1 MNDDIARRIAVII
14 PCLNEEATV
23 GLVVEKFRSVLPSS
37 SIYVVDNNSTDG
49 TERVARD
56 AGALVMRETRR
67 GKGHAVRKAFREVEA
82 DLYIL
87 VDGDETY
94 PAEDAPRLLKP
105 LIQDEA
111 DVVVATRLGSEEQ
124 SELRWINRLGN
135 RLLLGTLNFVF
146 GTQLTD
152 LLSGYRLMTREYVKQ
167 APVLASGFE
176 LETELSILAFERGF
190 RTIEIP
196 VRLRK
201 RPPGSHSKIRVWGDG
216 VRILS
221 AILTLLRDYRPLTFF
236 GGLGL
241 VCALLGLAPGI
252 FVTIE
257 FMEHGTVR
265 IPTAVLATGLEV
277 WAITL
282 VLAGVILQALNRRFR
297 ELDHRL
303 NLMGDHVRHR

>member
-1 MNDDIARRIAVII
+1 MNDEIARRIAVII

-23 GLVVEKFRSVLPSS
+23 GLVVEKFRSVLPTS

-56 AGALVMRETRR
+56 AGAVVIRETRR

-152 LLSGYRLMTREYVKQ
+152 LLSGYR
-167 APVLASGFE
+167 
-176 LETELSILAFERGF
+176 
-190 RTIEIP
+190 
-196 VRLRK
+196 
-201 RPPGSHSKIRVWGDG
+201 
-216 VRILS
+216 
-221 AILTLLRDYRPLTFF
+221 
-236 GGLGL
+236 
-241 VCALLGLAPGI
+241 
-252 FVTIE
+252 
-257 FMEHGTVR
+257 
-265 IPTAVLATGLEV
+265 
-277 WAITL
+277 
-282 VLAGVILQALNRRFR
+282 
-297 ELDHRL
+297 
-303 NLMGDHVRHR
+303 